1 VELTSKNR
9 FVADGHARWAS
20 AREDKIRTA
29 CDKNPPLSLFG
40 KIQSW
45 FNNEAA
51 VLHERKT
58 DEKASPKILW

>member
-29 CDKNPPLSLFG
+29 CDKNQPLSLSG
-40 KIQSW
+40 KIRRW
-45 FNNEAA
+45 F
-51 VLHERKT
+51 KT
-58 DEKASPKILW
+58 EPQF